1 MESIKNVIRDI
12 PDFPKKGIMF
22 KDISPLL
29 ANSETLKKTID
40 IFRDRY
46 VDKNV
51 QTIVGVESRGFIFG
65 TALAYALG
73 TGFVMVRKPG
83 KLPYKTFQKT
93 YSLEYGEDT
102 IQIHQDAIW
111 PGQRLVLIDDLLAT
125 GGTMAATLD
134 LIRENFDAE
143 IVEAA
148 FIVELDFLNG
158 REKFKDVPVHSLVHF
173 D

>member
-1 MESIKNVIRDI
+1 MESIKNAIRDI
-12 PDFPKKGIMF
+12 PDFPKKGIIF
-22 KDISPLL
+22 KDIAPLL
-29 ANSETLKKTID
+29 ANSETLKETVD

-46 VDKNV
+46 ADKGIQAV
-51 QTIVGVESRGFIFG
+51 VGVESRGFIFG

-73 TGFVMVRKPG
+73 AGFVMVRKPG

-102 IQIHQDAIW
+102 IQMHQDAISA
-111 PGQRLVLIDDLLAT
+111 GQRIVLVDDLLAT

-134 LIRENFDAE
+134 LIKENFDAD

-148 FIVELDFLNG
+148 FVIELDFLHG
-158 REKFKDVPVHSLVHF
+158 RDKFKDTPVHSLVHF
-173 D
+173 